1 MKRIGSRPAGLAWR
15 TGWVMVVVVV
25 IAVGVAGVV
34 SINLVRS
41 SARTEARKSLSS
53 QADVVASL
61 LAAGRPGNLGRALR
75 TVRNQDTPVAW
86 QQQGAKLHGDPLA
99 KKAYLKRNNP
109 LADGVAQSFIVQLDN
124 RDVLVEVRPL
134 GADGVMILAKKASLA
149 TGPALKVL
157 QRELI
162 ALAIGLALALLA
174 AALFARW
181 LAGPLR
187 RTAAAATLLASGDR
201 DVRLQPEGPHEVAE
215 VSGALNSLADALRH
229 SERRQREFLLSVS
242 HELRTPLTAI
252 RGFGESLADGVTT
265 GEDVEQAGRVIVS
278 ESARLERLVADLLD
292 LARLGSDD
300 FRFDI
305 VPVDLAA
312 LTGEAAGVW
321 QSRCAAAGVDF
332 RLEQPGGPLPLH
344 SDPGRLRQII
354 DGLAENALRVT
365 PAGQPLVL
373 ALRPEGDHAVIEVR
387 DGGPGLTEDD
397 MAVAFERSALYERY
411 RGVRKVG
418 TGLGLALVK
427 TLATGLGGTVS
438 VSSAPEG
445 GSCFRVLLP
454 VRPPVGP

>member
-15 TGWVMVVVVV
+15 TGWVMAVVVV
-25 IAVGVAGVV
+25 IAVVVAGVV
-34 SINLVRS
+34 SVNLVRS
-41 SARTEARKSLSS
+41 SARTEARRSLAS

-61 LAAGRPGNLGRALR
+61 LAAGRPGNLGQALR
-75 TVRNQDTPVAW
+75 TVRSQDTPVGW
-86 QQQGAKLHGDPLA
+86 QQDGGKLRGDALA
-99 KKAYLKRNNP
+99 KKAYLQGQTPEPSGTR
-109 LADGVAQSFIVQLDN
+109 QSFTVRLDG
-124 RDVLVEVRPL
+124 REVLVEVRPL
-134 GADGVMILAKKASLA
+134 GADGMIILAKRVSLA
-149 TGPALKVL
+149 TGPAVKVL
-157 QRELI
+157 QRELV

-187 RTAAAATLLASGDR
+187 RTAAAATQLASGDR
-201 DVRLQPEGPHEVAE
+201 NVRLQPEGPHEVAE

-229 SERRQREFLLSVS
+229 SEGRQREFLLSVS

-252 RGFGESLADGVTT
+252 RGFGESLADGVTM
-265 GEDVEQAGRVIVS
+265 GDEVEQAGRVIVS

-292 LARLGSDD
+292 LARLGADD

-305 VPVDLAA
+305 VPMDLGA
-312 LTGEAAGVW
+312 LIEEAAGVW
-321 QSRCAAAGVDF
+321 QSRCAAAGVQF
-332 RLEQPGGPLPLH
+332 RLERAAGPVRLH

-373 ALRPEGDHAVIEVR
+373 ALRPEHDQAVIEVR
-387 DGGPGLTEDD
+387 DGGPGLTGDD
-397 MAVAFERSALYERY
+397 MAVAFERSVLYDRY

-427 TLATGLGGTVS
+427 TLATGLGGTVA
-438 VSSAPEG
+438 VSPAPEG

-454 VRPPVGP
+454 VPG